1 MATPTSSE
9 GTSGCPEARR
19 ESSTSWPSRASWSS
33 VTGRPLHALRTPLI
47 TLSRANGSTTP
58 LRLTTVSCI
67 CSSVVNRR
75 SQVGH
80 WRRRRIALPSS
91 ATRESSTLES
101 VCRQYGQCICGSFSV
116 VAGALKEKILGMDRG
131 RAVDRAVEL
140 VWVSNHNLWSNHMGV
155 TTRYREGT
163 SPLNGSQGIPD
174 FRWCRPASWP
184 GRGSADVTEHDVR
197 DGRGCAEDQPDRPR
211 DAPEPPEQRLRRPRG
226 GAAEKLDG
234 PQDGQHCQD

>member
-9 GTSGCPEARR
+9 GTSGWPEARS

-67 CSSVVNRR
+67 CSRVVNRR
-75 SQVGH
+75 SHVGH
-80 WRRRRIALPSS
+80 WRRRRMALPSS

-101 VCRQYGQCICGSFSV
+101 VCRQYGQCICGSLLLDGRGGVGAVLGASPGV
-116 VAGALKEKILGMDRG
+116 TGGHAG
-131 RAVDRAVEL
+131 V

-155 TTRYREGT
+155 TTRYRKGT
-163 SPLNGSQGIPD
+163 SDRAGLQEAWELPPRVAPEGRS
-174 FRWCRPASWP
+174 CRSDEVADHRVG
-184 GRGSADVTEHDVR
+184 GRG
-197 DGRGCAEDQPDRPR
+197 DQPERRR
-211 DAPEPPEQRLRRPRG
+211 DAPESSREALR
-226 GAAEKLDG
+226 
-234 PQDGQHCQD
+234 